1 MLLDVQNLGVTY
13 RMDGQEIHAVNRLSF
28 QLQENEIFG
37 VVGESGCGKSSLI
50 KALLRLVA
58 RNGSVVADSVNFQ
71 GHELLQMPMEDFRKS
86 ILWQK
91 IALVPQSAMNSLNPV
106 YKVGPQI
113 VEAICAHVR
122 MSEREA
128 RTKVHDLF
136 ESVGLQKDLF
146 DSYPHQFSGGMRQR
160 TMIAMALALD
170 PQLII
175 MDEPTTGLDVLVQ
188 DKILKTLRRIK
199 NETHCSMMIISHDIA
214 IMSEIAT
221 RIGVMYGGSFVEI
234 APTMDLFKD
243 PSHPYT
249 MGLTNAFPSIRELGK
264 ELISIP
270 GSPPVMMREENKC
283 WFEPR
288 CPFSADGCRET
299 FPAPTMTGTNH
310 VVSCLRSDDRQKL
323 AKLAKEKTTW
333 IS

>member
-1 MLLDVQNLGVTY
+1 MLLDVKNLGVKY
-13 RMDGQEIHAVNRLSF
+13 RMDGQQIHAVNRLSF

-58 RNGSVVADSVNFQ
+58 RNGLVEADSVNFQ
-71 GHELLQMPMEDFRKS
+71 GQELLQMPLEDFRKS

-113 VEAICAHVR
+113 TEAIRTHVQ
-122 MSEREA
+122 MSDRA
-128 RTKVHDLF
+128 AQDRVHELF
-136 ESVGLQKDLF
+136 ESVGLQRDLF

-160 TMIAMALALD
+160 AMIAMALALN
-170 PQLII
+170 PKLII

-188 DKILKTLRRIK
+188 DKILKTLRRIREE
-199 NETHCSMMIISHDIA
+199 NGCSMMIISHDIA

-234 APTMDLFKD
+234 APTMELFKD

-270 GSPPVMMREENKC
+270 GSPPVMTREESKC

-288 CPFSADGCRET
+288 CPFAKDGCRET
-299 FPAPTMTGTNH
+299 FPPAQVAGTNH
-310 VVSCLRSDDRQKL
+310 VVSCLRADERRSL
-323 AKLAKEKTTW
+323 ATLAKEKATW
-333 IS
+333 TS

>member
-1 MLLDVQNLGVTY
+1 MLLDVKNLSVIY
-13 RMDGQEIHAVNRLSF
+13 RMDGQHIHAVNRLSF

-58 RNGSVVADSVNFQ
+58 RNGSVVADSVSFN
-71 GHELLQMPMEDFRKS
+71 GSELLQMPMEEFRKS

-113 VEAICAHVR
+113 VEAIAAHKQ
-122 MSEREA
+122 MPERQA
-128 RTKVHDLF
+128 REKVHDLF
-136 ESVGLQKDLF
+136 ESVGLQKELF

-160 TMIAMALALD
+160 AMIAMALALD
-170 PQLII
+170 PKLII

-199 NETHCSMMIISHDIA
+199 DDTKCSMMIISHDIA

-234 APTMDLFKD
+234 APTHDLFKD

-270 GSPPVMMREENKC
+270 GSPPVMTQEEDKC

-288 CPFSADGCRET
+288 CPFATNDCQMT
-299 FPAPTMTGTNH
+299 FPAATKAGSDH
-310 VVSCLRSDDRQKL
+310 IVSCLRSAERKKL
-323 AKLAKEKTTW
+323 ARLAKEKTTW
-333 IS
+333 TS

>member
-1 MLLDVQNLGVTY
+1 MLLDVKNLGVVY
-13 RMDGQEIHAVNRLSF
+13 RMDGQQIHAVNRLSF
-28 QLQENEIFG
+28 QLAEDEIFG

-58 RNGSVVADSVNFQ
+58 RNGSISADSVSFE
-71 GHELLQMPMEDFRKS
+71 GRELLEMPMDEFRKS
-86 ILWQK
+86 ILWRE

-106 YKVGPQI
+106 YRVGPQI
-113 VEAICAHVR
+113 VEAICTHVR
-122 MSEREA
+122 MPDRQA
-128 RTKVHDLF
+128 RDRVHELF
-136 ESVGLQKDLF
+136 ESVGLQKELF

-160 TMIAMALALD
+160 AMIAMALALN
-170 PQLII
+170 PKLII

-188 DKILKTLRRIK
+188 DKILKTLRRIRE
-199 NETHCSMMIISHDIA
+199 ETKCSMMIISHDIA

-221 RIGVMYGGSFVEI
+221 RIGVMYGGSFVEV
-234 APTMDLFKD
+234 APTLDLFKD

-270 GSPPVMMREENKC
+270 GSPPVMTREENKC

-288 CPFSADGCRET
+288 CPFASDECRRK
-299 FPAPTMTGTNH
+299 FPAAKNAGAGHM
-310 VVSCLRSDDRQKL
+310 VSCLRSDDRQIL
-323 AKLAKEKTTW
+323 AQRAKEKATW
-333 IS
+333 TS

>member
-1 MLLDVQNLGVTY
+1 MLLDVKNLGVRY
-13 RMDGQEIHAVNRLSF
+13 RMDGQDIHAVNRLSF
-28 QLQENEIFG
+28 QLEEDEIFG

-58 RNGSVVADSVNFQ
+58 RNGSVTADSVNFQ
-71 GHELLQMPMEDFRKS
+71 GQELLEMPMDQFRKD

-113 VEAICAHVR
+113 VEAIITHKK
-122 MSEREA
+122 MPERQA
-128 RTKVHDLF
+128 RERVHDLF
-136 ESVGLQKDLF
+136 ESVGLQKELF

-160 TMIAMALALD
+160 AMIAMALALD
-170 PQLII
+170 PKLII

-199 NETHCSMMIISHDIA
+199 EDTKCSMMIISHDIA

-221 RIGVMYGGSFVEI
+221 KIGVMYGGGFVEI
-234 APTMDLFKD
+234 APTHDLFKD

-288 CPFSADGCRET
+288 CPFATDQCRQS
-299 FPAPTMTGTNH
+299 FPEATKTGDH
-310 VVSCLRSDDRQKL
+310 HIVSCLRSADRRKL
-323 AKLAKEKTTW
+323 AKKAKEKATW
-333 IS
+333 TS